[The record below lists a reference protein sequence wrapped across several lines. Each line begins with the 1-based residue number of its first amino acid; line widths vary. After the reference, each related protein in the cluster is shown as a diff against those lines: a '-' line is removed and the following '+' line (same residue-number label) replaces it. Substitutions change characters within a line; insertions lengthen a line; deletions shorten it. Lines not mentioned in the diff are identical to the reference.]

1 MSATAEITSELPRP
15 TARNA
20 HLRAAVAGEADLPEL
35 HAVVD
40 QAPCGVMLLDASG
53 DVAFANRRV
62 AELFG
67 LPRANTFGLPL
78 RALICDSAA
87 IEPLLTRMTDP
98 RAAHLRHVGEARMV
112 LTGRRADG
120 SEFPLEVHLS
130 SVRDGVRCWA
140 LAVLR
145 DATEQ
150 CRILEELREAR
161 REAEAVART
170 KGEFLSFAA
179 HDLTQPVQ
187 ALELAIDS
195 IAQQSLESAK
205 LAELTTAARLS
216 VARMRELLKM
226 LLEISRIESGAVRVD
241 EQPLQIAEMSEYLER
256 QFGQSARTKGLQ
268 LELTRSG
275 EIIQT
280 DPMLLRG
287 MLGNLIGNAIRYT
300 ESGRVSLR
308 ARAHAD
314 GDLDLEVSDT
324 GLGIPSAEL
333 ERIFDDFHRL
343 DDARLMTQEGFGL
356 GLGIVRRLSRLL
368 GLPVS
373 VQSTVGRGSTFSIRI
388 PRSRDL
394 SPIMTAQPRGAGS
407 GIASASGPEGSR

>member
-1 MSATAEITSELPRP
+1 MSATAEITSELLRS
-15 TARNA
+15 TARTA
-20 HLRAAVAGEADLPEL
+20 HLRAEVAGEADLPEL
-35 HAVVD
+35 HTVVD

-53 DVAFANRRV
+53 DIAFANRRV

-130 SVRDGVRCWA
+130 SVRDAARCWA

-195 IAQQSLESAK
+195 IAQHSPESAK
-205 LAELTTAARLS
+205 LTELTMTARLS
-216 VARMRELLKM
+216 VERMRELLKA
-226 LLEISRIESGAVRVD
+226 LLEISRLESGAVRVV
-241 EQPLQIAEMSEYLER
+241 EEPVQIAEMFAYLER
-256 QFGQSARTKGLQ
+256 QFGAAARAKGLDFEAQ
-268 LELTRSG
+268 LSG
-275 EIIQT
+275 EVIRT
-280 DPMLLRG
+280 DATLLRG
-287 MLGNLIGNAIRYT
+287 MLGNLVSNAIRYT
-300 ESGRVSLR
+300 PSGQVRLQT
-308 ARAHAD
+308 HPD
-314 GDLDLEVSDT
+314 GNGSLDLEICDT
-324 GLGIPSAEL
+324 GVGIPSREL
-333 ERIFDDFHRL
+333 EGIFDDFHRL
-343 DDARLMTQEGFGL
+343 DDARRIAQEGFGL
-356 GLGIVRRLSRLL
+356 GLGIVRRLSQVL
-368 GLPVS
+368 GMPVT
-373 VQSTVGRGSTFSIRI
+373 VRSTVGRGSTFCIRI
-388 PRSRDL
+388 P
-394 SPIMTAQPRGAGS
+394 
-407 GIASASGPEGSR
+407 ASKVLTRAE